1 MHKRLYN
8 TCYLTM
14 LMKHVFNFLNRTIS
28 LWDQPSGVPGDGGGP
43 VQSPVV
49 EVAGLGGGR
58 VRGAR

>member
-1 MHKRLYN
+1 
-8 TCYLTM
+8 M